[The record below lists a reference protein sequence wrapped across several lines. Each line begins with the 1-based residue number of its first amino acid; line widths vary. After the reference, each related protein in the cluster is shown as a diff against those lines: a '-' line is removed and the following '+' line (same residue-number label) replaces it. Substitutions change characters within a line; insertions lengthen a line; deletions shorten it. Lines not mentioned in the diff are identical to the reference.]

1 VFWRCGIPVPAA
13 RVNEDLGLV
22 TAAEDLGRLIERSG
36 ANAVRTSRWMV
47 ADERALLKFL
57 TSHHRQNPRIATNPL

>member
-1 VFWRCGIPVPAA
+1 
-13 RVNEDLGLV
+13 V

-36 ANAVRTSRWMV
+36 GHAVRTSRWMV
-47 ADERALLKFL
+47 ADERARLKFL